1 MIAAMAKA
9 KSLPGQGIEARIAGL
24 DAAAIAAALDAD
36 GHAVIPGLLQAAE
49 CRALAALYD
58 AEDGF
63 RSRVVMARHGYGRG
77 EYRYFSYPLPG
88 IVAGLRG
95 AFYPL
100 LAPVAD
106 RWHEAMK
113 LETRFP
119 STHDEFLRRCHGA
132 GQRRC
137 CCATGPATTTAC
149 IRTSTARMSFRCRSP
164 SCCPIRRAISKA
176 ASSCSPSSVR
186 ACSRGCRWCR

>member
-119 STHDEFLRRCHGA
+119 STHDEFL
-132 GQRRC
+132 
-137 CCATGPATTTAC
+137 
-149 IRTSTARMSFRCRSP
+149 CR
-164 SCCPIRRAISKA
+164 
-176 ASSCSPSSVR
+176 
-186 ACSRGCRWCR
+186 